1 MENNS
6 TTLERNM
13 ELIIDDKRTIGDLQK
28 DFSYEFPYLRL
39 EFLSHPFPEGIKNI
53 KKELHKGGEKIGDC
67 RKVHKSGTVVLS
79 NDMTVAQ
86 LEQLFEN
93 EYGLH
98 LQVFRKSGKLWLI
111 TTATDSWTL
120 GVQNEQGRELSEGY
134 GPEADE
140 PADYHE
146 QE

>member
-1 MENNS
+1 MENNT
-6 TTLERNM
+6 TTLEKRM
-13 ELIIDDKRTIGDLQK
+13 ELIIDDKRTISELQM
-28 DFSYEFPYLRL
+28 DFASEFPYLKL
-39 EFLSHPFPEGIKNI
+39 EFLAHPFPEGVKNI
-53 KKELHKGGEKIGDC
+53 KKELHKGTEKIGDC
-67 RKVHKSGTVVLS
+67 RKVHNSGAVALS
-79 NDMTVAQ
+79 DDMTVTQ
-86 LEQLFEN
+86 LENIFEK

-120 GVQNEQGRELSEGY
+120 GVQNEHGRELSEGY
-134 GPEADE
+134 EPEADE